1 MKIKQNRILGGVV
14 LMAAT
19 LTGLQ
24 GCHHNEQAYQI
35 SVTNITHGQPLSP
48 PVAILHKANVS
59 FWQVGEAATEAIER
73 MAEGGDTSSLV
84 ALADASPYH
93 QSDAVIAPGAT
104 QQFTLSSQRRSFNRL
119 TLMGMLVNTNDA
131 FSGINGIE
139 LNKLKPGQTA
149 VYYSHSYDAGTE
161 FNSELP
167 GTIPG
172 PADGGEG
179 FNAARDDVTSVIT
192 LHGGVVSA
200 DDAFSAST
208 LSAADRFDN
217 PSLRIVVTA
226 L

>member
-1 MKIKQNRILGGVV
+1 MKTIQYKLLSGAV
-14 LMAAT
+14 LLASAI
-19 LTGLQ
+19 TGLQ
-24 GCHHNEQAYQI
+24 GCHHNEQEYQI
-35 SVTNITHGQPLSP
+35 SITNITHGQPLSP
-48 PVAILHKANVS
+48 PVAFLHKANVS
-59 FWQVGEAATEAIER
+59 FWQIGEAATEAIEK
-73 MAEGGDTSSLV
+73 MAEGGDTSDLL
-84 ALADASPYH
+84 ALAEAAPSH
-93 QSDAVIAPGAT
+93 QSDAALAPGAT
-104 QQFTLSSQRRSFNRL
+104 QTFSLTSNRRSLNRL
-119 TLMGMLVNTNDA
+119 SVMGMLVNTNDG
-131 FSGINGIE
+131 FSGLNGVE
-139 LNKLKPGQTA
+139 LNRLKPGQTA

-179 FNAARDDVTSVIT
+179 FNAARDDVTPVIT